1 MNSQQLSD
9 GMVTDQA
16 SAFRTAPGKHVLM
29 ITNHGIHQWQVIPG
43 LPDTGGQNVFVN
55 QFSETLAQLGFKIT
69 IVNRGGYLHPTTG
82 ELHSGWR
89 YLDARQRILYLDDG
103 LSDFVRKEDMHEQLP
118 QLARALEQA
127 LTGEDNPI
135 DLIFSHYWD
144 GAKLGILYNQ
154 TFQQPV
160 PHIWTPHSLGAIKK
174 RNMPSERWCDLRI
187 DERIEVERALL
198 LVLDGVVATSSAIE
212 QSLQS
217 DYDYSRPSLFL
228 PPCVDPDRYH
238 MRAVAEDDP
247 VWQFLAERV
256 GLAPPEVRNRQIVTE
271 ISRTDRT
278 KRKDVLLRAFAK
290 VCKQV
295 PNSLLVISIDD
306 RQPELA
312 AELTT
317 LIKALKLSKSV
328 AVVGS
333 VWDLLPTLYAIS
345 SVYCT
350 PSIMEGF
357 GMSAEEAAASGVPV
371 VSSHLVPFVTEYL
384 LGSESE
390 MFDCENASHPL
401 VVGKGAIVVR
411 ADDIGGFGC
420 ALTLLLSDASLREQM
435 GRHAFSTTIPYFT
448 WKKRVTALL
457 DQISRSL

>member
-1 MNSQQLSD
+1 VNSQQLSD
-9 GMVTDQA
+9 GMVADQA
-16 SAFRTAPGKHVLM
+16 SVFRTAPGKHVLM
-29 ITNHGIHQWQVIPG
+29 ITNHGIHQWKVIPG

-69 IVNRGGYLHPTTG
+69 IVNRGGYPHPTTG
-82 ELHSGWR
+82 ELHTGWR

-103 LSDFVRKEDMHEQLP
+103 LSAFVRKEDMHAQLP
-118 QLARALEQA
+118 QLARALEQS

-154 TFQQPV
+154 MLQQPV

-174 RNMPSERWCDLRI
+174 RNMPSERWHDLRI

-217 DYDYSRPSLFL
+217 DYGYSRPSLFL

-256 GLAPPEVRNRQIVTE
+256 GLAPPEVRNRQIITE

-278 KRKDVLLRAFAK
+278 KRKDVLLRTFAK
-290 VCKQV
+290 VRKQV
-295 PNSLLVISIDD
+295 PDSLLVVSIDD

-312 AELTT
+312 AELTD
-317 LIKALKLSKSV
+317 LVQELELSQHV
-328 AVVGS
+328 ATVGS

-357 GMSAEEAAASGVPV
+357 GMSAEEAAATGVPV

-384 LGSESE
+384 LGPNTE
-390 MFDCENASHPL
+390 FLDCESAAHHPAI
-401 VVGKGAIVVR
+401 GRGAIVVR
-411 ADDIGGFGC
+411 ADDIDGFAC
-420 ALTLLLSDASLREQM
+420 ALTLLLSDADLRKQM
-435 GRHAFSTTIPYFT
+435 GRNAYGITIPYFT
-448 WKKRVTALL
+448 WGRRVTALL
-457 DQISRSL
+457 DQI